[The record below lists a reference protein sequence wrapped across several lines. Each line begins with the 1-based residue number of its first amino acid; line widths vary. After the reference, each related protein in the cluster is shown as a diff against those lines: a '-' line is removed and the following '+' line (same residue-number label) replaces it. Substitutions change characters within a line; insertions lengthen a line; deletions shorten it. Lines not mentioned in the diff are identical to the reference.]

1 MARKVCTLALIVLLN
16 ALAGCG
22 DPNMGMGQRIP
33 EDPRPVTRSVPA
45 GVGEADI
52 VTELEASRQAYRTA
66 LEQLVV
72 YYSRAGNN
80 TKLQWANKELDAV
93 RVMPKYHYIP
103 EVIDKPIN
111 LKATTPIPA
120 ADDLYYDA
128 LDYAKK
134 AGRIR
139 GLKNRN
145 LLRLALEKYNR
156 LIREHETSD
165 KIDDAAFNAGVI
177 NEEFKDYSI
186 ALVYF
191 QRAYYWDPD
200 TVNPARFRAARI
212 LDRNMHR
219 YAEAL
224 ELYQQAVATEG
235 RRDKNRQWKDFA
247 EKRIRGLQK
256 LEEGE
261 S

>member
-1 MARKVCTLALIVLLN
+1 V
-16 ALAGCG
+16 
-22 DPNMGMGQRIP
+22 
-33 EDPRPVTRSVPA
+33 PVPV
-45 GVGEADI
+45 GVGEADL
-52 VTELEASRQAYRTA
+52 VTEVESNRRAYRTG
-66 LEQLVV
+66 LEQLVA

-80 TKLQWANKELDAV
+80 TKYEWAIKELDALK
-93 RVMPKYHYIP
+93 VMPKYNYIP

-128 LDYAKK
+128 LDYERK

-139 GLKNRN
+139 GLKNQN

-156 LIREHETSD
+156 LIREHDTSD

-200 TVNPARFRAARI
+200 TANPARFRAARI

-219 YAEAL
+219 YSEAL

-235 RRDKNRQWKDFA
+235 RRDQNRQWKDFA
-247 EKRIRGLQK
+247 EKRIRDLQK